1 MSGES
6 LRVLATWLLSCVTSC
21 LTLTPRQIGVNQVS
35 GMVRYKHLL
44 SSDYY
49 DVICRSCI
57 FEKLYIFLKVH
68 AWLHHT
74 KHELY

>member
-6 LRVLATWLLSCVTSC
+6 LRVLATWLLACVTSC

-35 GMVRYKHLL
+35 GMVKCEHLL

-68 AWLHHT
+68 A
-74 KHELY
+74 